1 MSKKVNFVVNELVIA
16 LQEAERNGQR
26 VTISDTLFDM
36 LRPYVN
42 VNNDNAV
49 VAHKH
54 YTHGGA
60 EPTL

>member
-49 VAHKH
+49 VAPKH
-54 YTHGGA
+54 YTHGGSRA
-60 EPTL
+60 A